1 MNIQQ
6 FKDNLG
12 NLTFYNAVLE
22 DHNGNAYLDMPTART
37 IWMANLKRIR
47 NAKLSKLDVLSLIAL
62 ESNDQEALAQVIAK
76 KTILRE
82 MKNTYDLSTATTWQ
96 ELLTMWPDYLLQ
108 D

>member
-1 MNIQQ
+1 MNVEE
-6 FKDNLG
+6 FRNGMG
-12 NLTFYNAVLE
+12 NMAFHAAVLL
-22 DHNGNAYLDMPTART
+22 DNNGNAYLDMPTART

-47 NAKLSKLDVLSLIAL
+47 NIKFAKLDVESLMAL
-62 ESNDQEALAQVIAK
+62 ESNNQEALAEVIAK
-76 KTILRE
+76 KTVLRE